1 MKKNILLLALLMLSF
16 LAAIAQV
23 DLTKKIATDA
33 QVKIGKLENG
43 LTYYIRHNAMPPNRL
58 EMRLVVNAGSI
69 LEDDEQQG
77 LAHFAEHMAFNGTKN
92 FSKSALV
99 DFLERAGVRFG
110 ADLNAYT
117 SFDETVYM
125 LQLPTD
131 RKGLVD
137 SAFMVLEDWAHQ
149 VSFDAEEIDKE
160 RGVIREE
167 WRLGQGAED
176 RMRKSYF
183 PVIFSGSLYAQRLP
197 IGTLGVIDTASY
209 ETLRRFYREWYR
221 PNLQAVIVVGD
232 IDIQLAEE
240 KILQHFAHIKNP
252 DNARERAI
260 FKVPGN
266 KAPLVAIATD
276 KEATSTVL
284 RLLYKHDKQPTE
296 TYADYK
302 RNLMQ
307 SLYSGM
313 IMNRFREI
321 NQKPESPFITASS
334 FYGGFMGRA
343 IDAYNSFA
351 SIKENRIEDAI
362 ISLVKENERV
372 RKHGFTPTELE
383 RQKTTILTNLE
394 KRLRE
399 ADKTNSSSFVW
410 EYSSHFLNKSP
421 IPGIQ
426 TELEMARQLLPLI
439 TISEMN
445 ALAPKWITEE
455 NMVVVLTAPETDNIK
470 VPSEK
475 RILELIAQAKAAEVA
490 PYVDSFTD
498 EPLMSAKLTPAK
510 VLKTK
515 NLPQVGVT
523 EYELSN
529 GVKVVLKPTDFK
541 NDEILLSAF
550 GWGGSSLFDDEMAFA
565 ANNIVRAVA
574 ASGIGNFSQV
584 DLGKKLTG
592 QTVNVQPFIEN
603 VRQGFRGSVSPKD
616 FETMLQLIYLHFQGA
631 RRDADAFE
639 AFRSQLS
646 NQFRFMR
653 SNPQAVFSD
662 TLNKL
667 ANNQSKR
674 AVLIPNEQHLASLT
688 PENVYGMYDRLFGN
702 ANGYT
707 FIFTGNVD
715 ESFLPLITSYLGS
728 LPVKKQPEK
737 WVNRDPGFPAGITDA
752 KVFAGTENQ
761 SMVAIMLSNTFN
773 WNETDRLQ
781 MSMLMRAFNIKLRES
796 MREELGGVYGVG
808 ARHSVSQF
816 PETKVNITVNWGTNP
831 GLVDTLSK
839 TVFHEMRQLMAN
851 GPTNDDLAKVKETTV
866 RERETNDRQNNFWNQ
881 YLDFSYFNNSPL
893 LSFEDFRKTV
903 QAVNPAELK
912 TIANKYFTPDQY
924 LRLVLYPVEMREE

>member
-1 MKKNILLLALLMLSF
+1 MKKNFLLFALLTLSF
-16 LAAIAQV
+16 LLASAQV
-23 DLTKKIATDA
+23 DLTKKITTDPN
-33 QVKIGKLENG
+33 VKIGRLDNG
-43 LTYYIRHNAMPPNRL
+43 LTYYIRYNAMPTNRL

-77 LAHFAEHMAFNGTKN
+77 LAHFAEHMAFNGTEN

-137 SAFMVLEDWAHQ
+137 SAFMVLEDWAHL

-176 RMRKSYF
+176 RMRKLYF
-183 PVIFSGSLYAQRLP
+183 PTIFSGSRYAERLP

-232 IDIQLAEE
+232 LDPQLVEE
-240 KILQHFAHIKNP
+240 KIIQHFAHIQNP
-252 DNARERAI
+252 EKARERTV
-260 FKVPGN
+260 FSVPGN
-266 KAPLVAIATD
+266 LEPLVAVATD
-276 KEATSTVL
+276 KEATSTML
-284 RLLYKHDKQPTE
+284 RLLYKHEKQPTE
-296 TYADYK
+296 TFADYQ
-302 RNLMQ
+302 RNLMR

-313 IMNRFREI
+313 IMNRFREL

-362 ISLVKENERV
+362 LSLVKENERV
-372 RKHGFTPTELE
+372 RKHGFTSTELE
-383 RQKTTILTNLE
+383 RQKTNIITNLE
-394 KRLRE
+394 KRLKE

-410 EYSSHFLNKSP
+410 EYSSHFLSNSP
-421 IPGIQ
+421 IPGIEK
-426 TELEMARQLLPLI
+426 ELEMARQLLPLI
-439 TISEMN
+439 SLNEMN
-445 ALAPKWITEE
+445 ALAPHWITEQ

-475 RILELIAQAKAAEVA
+475 RILELIAQAKATEVA
-490 PYVDSFTD
+490 PFVDSFTD

-510 VLKTK
+510 ALKTK
-515 NLPQVGVT
+515 PLKHIGVT
-523 EYELSN
+523 EYQLSN
-529 GVKVVLKPTDFK
+529 GIKVVLKPTDFK
-541 NDEILLSAF
+541 NDEILLTAF
-550 GWGGSSLFDDEMAFA
+550 GWGGSSLFEDEMAFA
-565 ANNIVRAVA
+565 AGNITRAVV

-592 QTVNVQPFIEN
+592 QTVSVQPFIEN
-603 VRQGFRGSVSPKD
+603 VRQGFRGSASPKD
-616 FETMLQLIYLHFQGA
+616 FETMLQLVYLHFQGA
-631 RRDADAFE
+631 RRDINAFE
-639 AFRSQLS
+639 AFKSQLS

-653 SNPQAVFSD
+653 SNPQAVFAD
-662 TLNKL
+662 TLTKL

-674 AVLIPNEQHLASLT
+674 AVLIPNDEHLASLT
-688 PENVYGMYDRLFGN
+688 PDNVYGMYDRLFSN
-702 ANGYT
+702 ANDYT

-715 ESFLPLITSYLGS
+715 ESFLPLIATYLGS
-728 LPVKKQPEK
+728 LPVKKQAQK
-737 WVNRDPGFPAGITDA
+737 WINRDPGFPAGLTDA

-761 SMVAIMLSNTFN
+761 SMVAIMLNNNFN

-781 MSMLMRAFNIKLRES
+781 VSMLMRAFNIKLRES

-816 PETKVNITVNWGTNP
+816 PLAKINITVNWGTNP

-839 TVFHEMRQLMAN
+839 AVFHEMRQLMAN
-851 GPTNDDLAKVKETTV
+851 GPTDDDLAKVKETTV
-866 RERETNDRQNNFWNQ
+866 RERETNDKQNNFWNQ
-881 YLDFSYFNNSPL
+881 YLDFSYFNNSPM
-893 LSFEDFRKTV
+893 LSFDDYRKAV
-903 QAVNPAELK
+903 QAVNTDQLK
-912 TIANKYFTPDQY
+912 KIANKYFTPNEY
-924 LRLVLYPVEMREE
+924 LRLVLYPLDMKE